1 MNIQKFISETKE
13 YIYNNAGT
21 FARGDLHTSPQILRE
36 DLMCHLQSLH
46 ARFPRNKFLRLIKK
60 MQSRRVIIDSND
72 HSLTFDPTFLF

>member
-36 DLMCHLQSLH
+36 DLMHYFQSLH
-46 ARFPRNKFLRLIKK
+46 TRFPQNKFLRLIKK
-60 MQSRRVIIDSND
+60 LQSRRVIIDSNER
-72 HSLTFDPTFLF
+72 SLTFDPVFLF